1 MKTSWLPACLF
12 AACLVGAWG
21 GLSPVKAAPLDFQAT
36 TCKDFLTRPKEEMDA
51 AIAWVDGFYM
61 DEDASTVIDFD
72 KLKTN
77 AGKLNTYCTSH
88 PDVILGAAAEE
99 LFGK

>member
-1 MKTSWLPACLF
+1 MKTSCLPASLF
-12 AACLVGAWG
+12 ALC
-21 GLSPVKAAPLDFQAT
+21 GLFAQAEAAPLDFQAT
-36 TCKDFLTRPKEEMDA
+36 TCKDFLTRPKEEADA

-61 DEDASTVIDFD
+61 DEDASTVIDFE

-77 AGKLNTYCTSH
+77 AGKLNSYCTSH

>member
-1 MKTSWLPACLF
+1 MRTSRFPAFLL
-12 AACLVGAWG
+12 AACQIAAFGLAWE
-21 GLSPVKAAPLDFQAT
+21 VKAAPLDFQSA
-36 TCKDFLTRPKEEMDA
+36 TCKDFLTRPKEETDA

-61 DEDASTVIDFD
+61 DEDASTVIDFE